1 MESLY
6 INETQST
13 PKVILDKTNQQFEI
27 SGNSLPEDVM
37 GFYTPILNWMEKYIE
52 NPNPQTIFVFKLY
65 YFNSASSKVILDI
78 LTAIEQLIKD
88 GHDAKIDW
96 YYLEVDEDMLS
107 TGNEYAELLKIPF
120 NFIPYT

>member
-13 PKVILDKTNQQFEI
+13 PKVILDKMNQQFEI